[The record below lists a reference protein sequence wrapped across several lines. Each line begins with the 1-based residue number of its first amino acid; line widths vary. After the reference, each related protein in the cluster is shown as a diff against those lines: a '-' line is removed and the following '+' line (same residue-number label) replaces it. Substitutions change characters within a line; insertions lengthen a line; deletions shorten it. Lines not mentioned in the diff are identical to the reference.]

1 MNKNHATT
9 KLFHHHVKCS
19 KSLVISQVL
28 FWVVLDHD
36 EVETQVEVD
45 KNAKKKEANVEE
57 YCPKKLGQ

>member
-36 EVETQVEVD
+36 EVEVD
-45 KNAKKKEANVEE
+45 KNAKKNEANVQA

>member
-36 EVETQVEVD
+36 EVEVD
-45 KNAKKKEANVEE
+45 KKAKKNEANVE
-57 YCPKKLGQ
+57 

>member
-1 MNKNHATT
+1 MNKNHANT

-36 EVETQVEVD
+36 EVEVD
-45 KNAKKKEANVEE
+45 KKAKKNEANVE
-57 YCPKKLGQ
+57 

>member
-28 FWVVLDHD
+28 FGSYYHD
-36 EVETQVEVD
+36 EVEVD
-45 KNAKKKEANVEE
+45 KNAKKNEANVEE

>member
-36 EVETQVEVD
+36 EVEVD
-45 KNAKKKEANVEE
+45 KNAKKNVANVEE

>member
-36 EVETQVEVD
+36 EVEVD
-45 KNAKKKEANVEE
+45 KNAKKNEASVEE